1 MRSLPRDTPPVAA
14 ANRKNTIRKY
24 GDFAMKEIY
33 TPETKAAIDR
43 VITVFQDYIKTC
55 PYFEVLWSD
64 KVGYIYL
71 NIDTASGRVGDIEV
85 VLIESA
91 EELLDHVL
99 YEFAVDMME
108 EGGHTVDPTE
118 ASKIER
124 AEIERRL
131 APYMEQ
137 LPMYGDRVERVFAQD
152 R

>member
-1 MRSLPRDTPPVAA
+1 
-14 ANRKNTIRKY
+14 
-24 GDFAMKEIY
+24 MKEIY
-33 TPETKAAIDR
+33 APETKAAIDR
-43 VITVFQDYIKTC
+43 VIAVFQDYIKTC

-99 YEFAVDMME
+99 YEFAVDTME

-131 APYMEQ
+131 APFMKQ
-137 LPMYGDRVERVFAQD
+137 LSAYQERLEKIFAIS
-152 R
+152 